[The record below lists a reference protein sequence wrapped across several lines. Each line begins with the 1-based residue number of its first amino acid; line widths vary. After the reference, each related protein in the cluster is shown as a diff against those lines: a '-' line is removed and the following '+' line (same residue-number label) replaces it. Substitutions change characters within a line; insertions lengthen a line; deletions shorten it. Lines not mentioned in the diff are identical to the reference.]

1 MIFKIFLSLENISS
15 GLHINHEMYQP
26 RQNLMWY
33 SFGMNQQLF
42 DLGLPYQSALA
53 WGIGSE
59 PLDFIDHTDVQFDL
73 VMIKERMVARWL

>member
-1 MIFKIFLSLENISS
+1 
-15 GLHINHEMYQP
+15 MYQP

-42 DLGLPYQSALA
+42 DLGLPGKDILN
-53 WGIGSE
+53 WGSGSD
-59 PLDFIDHTDVQFDL
+59 PLDFIDHIDVKFDL